1 MRAAILCRCRMHR
14 ALINDHVHE
23 GQHWWCN
30 NHRGT
35 DGVAGVERKVELLR
49 EVKEN
54 IEVTLTGDYDH
65 FLAAM
70 VPPLLAALTSTQPQS
85 ANTPVQQLRHTA
97 LEILRRLPANQVPL
111 PVAFCTPGSP
121 ATLSV
126 LSTCT
131 WSTHSPYMAHM
142 DVTHCSELRQTVCLV
157 CSCCSSTCAT
167 SWRR

>member
-1 MRAAILCRCRMHR
+1 MPF
-14 ALINDHVHE
+14 
-23 GQHWWCN
+23 
-30 NHRGT
+30 
-35 DGVAGVERKVELLR
+35 AGVERKVELLR

-111 PVAFCTPGSP
+111 
-121 ATLSV
+121 
-126 LSTCT
+126 
-131 WSTHSPYMAHM
+131 
-142 DVTHCSELRQTVCLV
+142 LV
-157 CSCCSSTCAT
+157 VDGTT
-167 SWRR
+167 SLMLLQRHQL

>member
-1 MRAAILCRCRMHR
+1 M
-14 ALINDHVHE
+14 
-23 GQHWWCN
+23 
-30 NHRGT
+30 
-35 DGVAGVERKVELLR
+35 ERKVELLR

-111 PVAFCTPGSP
+111 LAALCTADHLVSSGASEPAHPSPVCTRMAATHTLDAFDMMPCPESRQ
-121 ATLSV
+121 SV
-126 LSTCT
+126 SL
-131 WSTHSPYMAHM
+131 
-142 DVTHCSELRQTVCLV
+142 L
-157 CSCCSSTCAT
+157 CSCC
-167 SWRR
+167 